1 MTKRNIKKAES
12 VNIPPELVEEAER
25 REDDPE
31 VILRLVDLI
40 FSLRPD
46 DRPPS

>member
-1 MTKRNIKKAES
+1 MGNIKNAEN
-12 VNIPPELVEEAER
+12 VIIPPELIEEAER

-40 FSLRPD
+40 FAMRPE
-46 DRPPS
+46 DRLPS